1 MSHYKPGTIM
11 VDTLNDRLLV
21 IIVHQ
26 QRDEMTHEWEY
37 KVFGMTGRT
46 GFITLS
52 NIKMFYRPL

>member
-1 MSHYKPGTIM
+1 MKPGTIM
-11 VDTLNDRLLV
+11 VDTLNECLLV
-21 IIVHQ
+21 IIGHPK
-26 QRDEMTHEWEY
+26 RDEVTHEWEY